1 MTRSGKMRLA
11 ASVVTVAWI
20 CLEIWAVGPV
30 MRESDQ
36 ASLLEGAVQLAVG
49 DKALSG
55 NDSYNYDKQY
65 FSYWVTAAW
74 LKLRS
79 LSADGSMAI
88 VREGNLLAV
97 ALFALALL
105 SVVGSQ
111 RKWSGVQVAVLYGA
125 LFAPVLS
132 FSGMFLSPNMIS
144 ASFLLVLVVMLR
156 PPTKNGGGGEA
167 AGQPSPGRVLLV
179 GLLAWAAT
187 AARQDALLLMPLLAL
202 LTVREDSVRK
212 LVYDPRVQAMV
223 IGTVFAI
230 VLGFLLSDGST
241 VLPTPFFVLPTFVAF
256 IGGGLGALLLLLF
269 VFAGTHACRRSFY
282 GGLIAAAVLLPL
294 IFYGCMLY
302 TPRHL
307 FLPALAILLTIFFE
321 RGCEVW
327 KSIGRKRVG
336 QLAIV
341 LTLLGTLGPWI
352 VGVRMAGW
360 RKGTPVTSAATLFPS
375 TDGFW
380 PMGGYGWFFGRL
392 AGGAEEGVDHNQRVW
407 AAWSTVSP
415 ASIPR
420 GKGVVLS
427 SGLVSYGTFHLALFG
442 VDQARRMEDA
452 DFVLFDERTLGKRQ
466 RGVNATEGP
475 NRNSLLS
482 LLERGRLQVVGEA
495 HGERIILWTPGQP
508 GGGPLNTGVSIKLS
522 LHKYFGGN
530 DFRLSPWRKANWN
543 TDELEGHRGVIA
555 GRDRESLAGLGR
567 SILQTGELVKLESPY
582 DQDPWWALPL
592 TTEKWEEL
600 RMKNGTD
607 LREFWVG
614 FGTLPAFMDVRKY
627 AGSGAAR

>member
-97 ALFALALL
+97 TLFALALL

-125 LFAPVLS
+125 LFTPVLS

-156 PPTKNGGGGEA
+156 PPMEDGGAGEG
-167 AGQPSPGRVLLV
+167 AGQPSSGRVFLV
-179 GLLAWAAT
+179 GLLAWAAA

-202 LTVREDSVRK
+202 FTVRGSSLRE
-212 LVYDPRVQAMV
+212 LVHDRRVQAMV

-230 VLGFLLSDGST
+230 VLGFLLSDGFA

-256 IGGGLGALLLLLF
+256 IGGGIGALLLLLL
-269 VFAGTHACRRSFY
+269 VFAATLAGRRALY
-282 GGLIAAAVLLPL
+282 HYLLAAAVLLPL
-294 IFYGCMLY
+294 IFYGCVLY

-307 FLPALAILLTIFFE
+307 FLPALAVLLTIFFE
-321 RGCEVW
+321 RGHEVW
-327 KSIGRKRVG
+327 NVIGRRRLG

-352 VGVRMAGW
+352 VGARMAGW

-392 AGGAEEGVDHNQRVW
+392 AGGAEEAVDHNQRVW
-407 AAWSTVSP
+407 AAWSMVSP

-442 VDQARRMEDA
+442 VDQARRIEDA

-482 LLERGRLQVVGEA
+482 LLKRGRLQVVGEA
-495 HGERIILWTPGQP
+495 HGERILLWTPGKP
-508 GGGPLNTGVSIKLS
+508 GGGPLDTGVSIKLS
-522 LHKYFGGN
+522 LHKYFNGN
-530 DFRLSPWRKANWN
+530 DFRLSQWHKGNWN
-543 TDELEGHRGVIA
+543 TDELEGHRGVVA
-555 GRDRESLAGLGR
+555 GRNRKSLEELGR
-567 SILQTGELVKLESPY
+567 SIRQAGELVKLESPY

-592 TTEKWEEL
+592 TADNWEDL
-600 RMKNGTD
+600 RMKHGAD
-607 LREFWVG
+607 LEEFWVG
-614 FGTLPAFMDVRKY
+614 YGTLPAFMDVRKY
-627 AGSGAAR
+627 AGSGAGR

>member
-11 ASVVTVAWI
+11 ASLVTVVWI

-49 DKALSG
+49 DKAFSD

-79 LSADGSMAI
+79 PSAEDSMVI

-97 ALFALALL
+97 TLFALALL

-111 RKWSGVQVAVLYGA
+111 RRWSGVQVAVLYGA
-125 LFAPVLS
+125 LFTPVLS

-156 PPTKNGGGGEA
+156 PPPERGGDGEEA
-167 AGQPSPGRVLLV
+167 AQPSVVRVSLV

-202 LTVREDSVRK
+202 FTVREDSLGAFFHDR
-212 LVYDPRVQAMV
+212 RVQAMLM
-223 IGTVFAI
+223 GTGFAI
-230 VLGFLLSDGST
+230 VLGLLLSDGFA
-241 VLPTPFFVLPTFVAF
+241 VLPAPFLVLPTFVAF
-256 IGGGLGALLLLLF
+256 IGGGLGALLLLLL
-269 VFAGTHACRRSFY
+269 VFAATLAGGRSLY
-282 GGLIAAAVLLPL
+282 RCLVAAAVLLPL
-294 IFYGCMLY
+294 IFYGCVLY

-321 RGCEVW
+321 RGREVW
-327 KSIGRKRVG
+327 SAIGRRRFG

-341 LTLLGTLGPWI
+341 LTLLGSMGPWI
-352 VGVRMAGW
+352 VGVRMADW
-360 RKGTPVTSAATLFPS
+360 RQGAPVTSSATLFPS

-392 AGGAEEGVDHNQRVW
+392 ADGAEEAVDHNQRVW
-407 AAWSTVSP
+407 AAWSTVNP
-415 ASIPR
+415 ASLP
-420 GKGVVLS
+420 GGEGVILS

-442 VDQARRMEDA
+442 KDQVRRIEDA

-466 RGVNATEGP
+466 RGVNATEGS

-495 HGERIILWTPGQP
+495 HGERILLWTPGRP
-508 GGGPLNTGVSIKLS
+508 EAGPPNTGVSIKLA
-522 LHKYFGGN
+522 LHKYFRGN
-530 DFRLSPWRKANWN
+530 DFRLIPWRKGDWN
-543 TDELEGHRGVIA
+543 TEELQGHRGVIA
-555 GRDRESLAGLGR
+555 GRDREPLEQLGR
-567 SILQTGELVKLESPY
+567 SMRQTGELVKLESPY
-582 DQDPWWALPL
+582 DQEPWWGLPV
-592 TTEKWEEL
+592 TAEKWEKLRTEREDDPGEL
-600 RMKNGTD
+600 
-607 LREFWVG
+607 WVG
-614 FGTLPAFMDVRKY
+614 FGTLPGFMDVRKY
-627 AGSGAAR
+627 AGSGAGR

>member
-1 MTRSGKMRLA
+1 MTYPGKMRLA

-65 FSYWVTAAW
+65 FSYWVAAAW

-79 LSADGSMAI
+79 SSADGSMAI

-97 ALFALALL
+97 VLFALALL

-111 RKWSGVQVAVLYGA
+111 RRWSGVQVGVLFGA
-125 LFAPVLS
+125 LFTPVLS

-156 PPTKNGGGGEA
+156 PVVGEGGGGKA
-167 AGQPSPGRVLLV
+167 AGQPSPGRVFLV

-202 LTVREDSVRK
+202 LTVRADSLRE
-212 LVYDPRVQAMV
+212 LVYDRRVQSMV
-223 IGTVFAI
+223 IGTVFAV
-230 VLGFLLSDGST
+230 VLGFLLSDGFA
-241 VLPTPFFVLPTFVAF
+241 VLPTPFLVLPTFVAF
-256 IGGGLGALLLLLF
+256 IGGGLGALLLLLL
-269 VFAGTHACRRSFY
+269 VFAASLAGRRSLY
-282 GGLIAAAVLLPL
+282 GYLVAASVLLPL
-294 IFYGCMLY
+294 LFYACVLY

-307 FLPALAILLTIFFE
+307 FLPALAVLLTIFFD
-321 RGCEVW
+321 RGREVW
-327 KSIGRKRVG
+327 AMIARRRIGR
-336 QLAIV
+336 LALV

-352 VGVRMAGW
+352 VGLRMGGW
-360 RKGTPVTSAATLFPS
+360 RNGTPVTSAVSLFPS

-392 AGGAEEGVDHNQRVW
+392 AGGAEQAVDHNQRVW
-407 AAWSTVSP
+407 AAWSTVGP

-420 GKGVVLS
+420 GKGFILS

-442 VDQARRMEDA
+442 APRARDVEDA

-475 NRNSLLS
+475 NRGSLLS
-482 LLERGRLQVVGEA
+482 LIQGGRLQVVGEA
-495 HGERIILWTPGQP
+495 QGERILLWTPGKTR
-508 GGGPLNTGVSIKLS
+508 GGALNTGVSVKLA
-522 LHKYFGGN
+522 LHQFFSGN
-530 DFRLSPWRKANWN
+530 DFRVMPWGEGDWHV
-543 TDELEGHRGVIA
+543 DELRGHRGVIA
-555 GRDRESLAGLGR
+555 GRDRQLLERLGD
-567 SILQTGELVKLESPY
+567 SILEPGQPVELNSPY
-582 DQDPWWALPL
+582 DQDSWWALPV
-592 TTEKWEEL
+592 TVQDWEEL
-600 RMKNGTD
+600 RTRQGTD
-607 LREFWVG
+607 MQELWVG
-614 FGTLPAFMDVRKY
+614 YGTLPAFMDVRKY
-627 AGSGAAR
+627 AGSGAGR